1 MTRVLLAGVLLATS
15 MLTPM
20 AAQVDETA
28 NAPRIPMAEFKPL
41 VMSGKVLVV
50 DVRDAQSFVTGHIPG
65 AQSAPLDTLLA
76 PKTLDVLRA
85 AGNRPIVLYC
95 A

>member
-1 MTRVLLAGVLLATS
+1 MTRVLWLALLLAAS

-20 AAQVDETA
+20 AAQVDDTA

-41 VMSGKVLVV
+41 MVSGKVLVV

-76 PKTLDVLRA
+76 PKTLDVLKT